1 MKCKIWISDLTKNYK
16 VVGIKLGILTDTFT
30 ALQYNADFNAET
42 ITFFYFVGDFD
53 TLVSG

>member
-30 ALQYNADFNAET
+30 ALQ
-42 ITFFYFVGDFD
+42 
-53 TLVSG
+53 